1 MSGDQPEVAALA
13 AARIRRQPEPPLT
26 LDEFE
31 REIMASDAPLVRP
44 VARDLMRALL
54 RVLSVCGSRSANAP
68 SRHFRCRR
76 NSGRLRRLAR
86 ERIVAQI
93 EAIGPLPRNC
103 PPVICPVLSAAMA
116 SEARLAESISAGEE

>member
-54 RVLSVCGSRSANAP
+54 RGCPCVVPGVRMPQAAIFDVDGTLVDFVHLHASASSRRSRPSV
-68 SRHFRCRR
+68 RCH
-76 NSGRLRRLAR
+76 AT
-86 ERIVAQI
+86 
-93 EAIGPLPRNC
+93 
-103 PPVICPVLSAAMA
+103 
-116 SEARLAESISAGEE
+116 ARL